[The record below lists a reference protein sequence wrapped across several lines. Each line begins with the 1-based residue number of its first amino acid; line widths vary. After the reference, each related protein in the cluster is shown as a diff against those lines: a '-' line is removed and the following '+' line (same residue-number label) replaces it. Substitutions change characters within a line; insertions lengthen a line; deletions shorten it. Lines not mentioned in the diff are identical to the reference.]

1 MTEESPKSPID
12 YRIVIVV
19 IAALAIYFTFRVME
33 LVKHG
38 F

>member
-1 MTEESPKSPID
+1 MSDEAPKSPLD

-19 IAALAIYFTFRVME
+19 IAILAIYFTFRVMK
-33 LVKHG
+33 LVEHG